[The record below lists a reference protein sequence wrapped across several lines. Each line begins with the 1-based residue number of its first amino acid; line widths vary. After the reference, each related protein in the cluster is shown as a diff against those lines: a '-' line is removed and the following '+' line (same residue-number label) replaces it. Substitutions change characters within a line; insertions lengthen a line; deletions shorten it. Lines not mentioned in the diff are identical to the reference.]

1 MPYMYDIAAITAG
14 IPLKQFYTDPKAM
27 VQAQLALHDRVRQDV
42 IAIGSDN
49 FYITP
54 STPLG
59 EFVTRCWAGASHELA
74 KRLLYSFANP
84 KKNRW

>member
-14 IPLKQFYTDPKAM
+14 IPLKQFYTDPQAM

-49 FYITP
+49 FYINAVH
-54 STPLG
+54 SAWRVRDSLLG
-59 EFVTRCWAGASHELA
+59 WGESRTRQTLTVFFCE
-74 KRLLYSFANP
+74 P
-84 KKNRW
+84 